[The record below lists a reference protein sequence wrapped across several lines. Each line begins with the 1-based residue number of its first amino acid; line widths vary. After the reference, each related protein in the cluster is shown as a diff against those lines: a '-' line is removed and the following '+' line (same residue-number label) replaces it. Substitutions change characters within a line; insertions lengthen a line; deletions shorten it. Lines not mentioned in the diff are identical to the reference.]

1 MIQRVQSVYLL
12 LVTVLMSF
20 LLLRPYAEVNLA
32 DGHTLIFRVLK
43 ITNFASAQSWETYR
57 TTFVLCV
64 LVIISGLISFLNI
77 FLFGKRVI
85 QMRIC
90 FVNTMLLIFI
100 ALIMF
105 VYYTSIKHVLP
116 HIQSAFRLGS
126 IFPVM
131 SLILNFMA
139 YRAIHQDELLVD
151 SYNRI
156 R

>member
-32 DGHTLIFRVLK
+32 DGHALIFRVLK
-43 ITNFASAQSWETYR
+43 ITNFANAESWETYR
-57 TTFVLCV
+57 TSFVLFL
-64 LVIISGLISFLNI
+64 LVVISGLLSFINI
-77 FLFGKRVI
+77 FLFSKRVI

-90 FVNTMLLIFI
+90 FINTFLLFI
-100 ALIMF
+100 VAGMMF
-105 VYYTSIKHVLP
+105 VYYISIQNALP
-116 HIQSAFRLGS
+116 HVHNAFRLGA

-131 SLILNFMA
+131 SIILNFMA

>member
-43 ITNFASAQSWETYR
+43 ITNFASAQTWETYR
-57 TTFVLCV
+57 TTIVLCI
-64 LVIISGLISFLNI
+64 LVIISGLVSFLNI
-77 FLFGKRVI
+77 FLFGNRVI
-85 QMRIC
+85 QMRVC
-90 FVNTMLLIFI
+90 FVNTLLLII
-100 ALIMF
+100 VALIML
-105 VYYTSIKHVLP
+105 VYYTSIQHVLP
-116 HIQSAFRLGS
+116 HIHSAFRLGS

-131 SLILNFMA
+131 SIILNFMA